1 MRVFIRLASF
11 LLFSSTVLL
20 SGCAHLNSQFDCPM
34 RPGVMC
40 KSVDQINT
48 MVNQGQLG
56 HETETVCPE
65 CEKKSYAK
73 VSNAYATPSL
83 SNTDNQASSQEM
95 TLRVWLAPYQDNAG
109 TLTASRFFYTH
120 VAVNDEPALPIN
132 ATTEQARQA

>member
-1 MRVFIRLASF
+1 
-11 LLFSSTVLL
+11 
-20 SGCAHLNSQFDCPM
+20 M

-56 HETETVCPE
+56 HETETACPE
-65 CEKKSYAK
+65 CEKKSH
-73 VSNAYATPSL
+73 VRISHVQATPSL
-83 SNTDNQASSQEM
+83 SNTNNQTSMQEM

-109 TLTASRFFYTH
+109 TSTASRIFYTH

-132 ATTEQARQA
+132 ATPEQARRA